1 MQGDEYSKALYSIR
15 ASTNG
20 GRTRRRRHGGA
31 YNHWRAGTMGA
42 PPRISTGAVVLT
54 IADLLA
60 DVLREV
66 LVLKRRAM
74 QNVLEVGLVLG
85 AAVSLEPAGVNAT
98 CVRCE
103 LLTPMQ

>member
-1 MQGDEYSKALYSIR
+1 MGEYK
-15 ASTNG
+15 
-20 GRTRRRRHGGA
+20 GA
-31 YNHWRAGTMGA
+31 CKRGA
-42 PPRISTGAVVLT
+42 KHERVSTGAAVLT

-85 AAVSLEPAGVNAT
+85 AAVKHEPGGVNAT
-98 CVRCE
+98 
-103 LLTPMQ
+103 L

>member
-1 MQGDEYSKALYSIR
+1 M
-15 ASTNG
+15 
-20 GRTRRRRHGGA
+20 
-31 YNHWRAGTMGA
+31 
-42 PPRISTGAVVLT
+42 LT

-66 LVLKRRAM
+66 LPLERRAM

-103 LLTPMQ
+103 LLTPMQWIAWARRGVRGRFWPRGTAAQQRAVSGSG